1 VTLKTRVAYG
11 WANRPPLAN
20 QKDGGPTSSYVS
32 GDFVLETVNQANP
45 DLLPGKQHGLEYG
58 LDLFLGNFLSLN
70 VTAYNQ
76 VANHDIFNTQI
87 EVDTTTL
94 PVGGPA
100 PYQETT
106 VNKYINIGEVQTKGV
121 ELTANVQWHEWSL
134 QSTYSTSSNI
144 IRSIPPQ
151 EMITA
156 TYGDPLKVGD
166 RFPWVP
172 TYTGRTQLSYTTAQ
186 FSANIGADYEGR
198 VQANDQLDAFNRS
211 YGVPSRDGPPL
222 PGRSIILGKW
232 TKYDLNMSQRI
243 NRNLEGFMNV
253 QNIGNNMRIEGM
265 DTRAPLSG
273 RQYYFGVRIT
283 Q

>member
-1 VTLKTRVAYG
+1 
-11 WANRPPLAN
+11 
-20 QKDGGPTSSYVS
+20 
-32 GDFVLETVNQANP
+32 
-45 DLLPGKQHGLEYG
+45 
-58 LDLFLGNFLSLN
+58 
-70 VTAYNQ
+70 
-76 VANHDIFNTQI
+76 
-87 EVDTTTL
+87 
-94 PVGGPA
+94 
-100 PYQETT
+100 

-151 EMITA
+151 KMITA
-156 TYGDPLKVGD
+156 TYGDPLKIGD

-172 TYTGRTQLSYTTAQ
+172 TYTGRTQLSYTTAR

-232 TKYDLNMSQRI
+232 TKYDLNMSQRF
-243 NRNLEGFMNV
+243 NRNLEGFMNI
-253 QNIGNNMRIEGM
+253 QNLGNNMRIEGM